1 MRSKTHPRCPREN
14 ATCQEADR
22 SMACTSCKYLRA
34 RWVCTFSTVKGTR
47 DLEDLEW
54 QSVPSDLESCS
65 GFNFCDSN
73 LLSHCCFAR
82 TRDTSAPFSSRIP
95 SARRPFNAV
104 PCSSYL
110 GQRVTGKGIQR
121 WQKPLEFKQQEE
133 EQCQICTYHKNDD
146 HNHNNPIPL
155 TWRW

>member
-47 DLEDLEW
+47 DLQDLEL

-65 GFNFCDSN
+65 GFNFFDSN
-73 LLSHCCFAR
+73 LHHSTQSLLFRQDKGHFCTIFIQDS
-82 TRDTSAPFSSRIP
+82 FSEKAFQCGP
-95 SARRPFNAV
+95 MLFVPRPKSDLWV
-104 PCSSYL
+104 S
-110 GQRVTGKGIQR
+110 
-121 WQKPLEFKQQEE
+121 
-133 EQCQICTYHKNDD
+133 NDD
-146 HNHNNPIPL
+146 KNHWNSNNKRKNNAKFVRIIRTMIIIIIIQFP
-155 TWRW
+155 